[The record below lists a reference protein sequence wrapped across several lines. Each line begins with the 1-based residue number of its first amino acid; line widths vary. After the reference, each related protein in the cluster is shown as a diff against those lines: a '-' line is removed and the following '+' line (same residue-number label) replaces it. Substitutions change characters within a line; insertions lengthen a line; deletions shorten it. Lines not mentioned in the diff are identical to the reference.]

1 MDRKNTYLNL
11 FEFLRKKYKVGMR
24 LDFYSDDSLE
34 DYYLTGNI
42 FGNIFG
48 IEIYEDDMISFSFYG
63 KNKKCE
69 TSVEELL
76 SEFFNDKP
84 NVKYTV
90 KDRIDKKQEIKVYE
104 WGCSAKRYESIQ
116 KGEIVE
122 SPRYITDSMID
133 IRYDDNGKI
142 KNLKL

>member
-11 FEFLRKKYKVGMR
+11 FKFLREKYKVGMR

-34 DYYLTGNI
+34 DYFLSGNI
-42 FGNIFG
+42 LGNKFG
-48 IEIYEDDMISFSFYG
+48 IEIYKDDMISYTFYG
-63 KNKKCE
+63 HNKKCE
-69 TSVEELL
+69 VSIQEAL
-76 SEFFNDKP
+76 SEFFDDMP
-84 NVKYTV
+84 NVNYTIR
-90 KDRIDKKQEIKVYE
+90 DRIDKKQEIKVYE

-122 SPRYITDSMID
+122 SPRYITDSTIVL
-133 IRYDDNGKI
+133 RYDEEGKI